1 MNLANKITIIRIFF
15 IPIFIALLVYN
26 FRITAFVLFCLMG
39 ITDAVDGFI
48 ARVRQERTELGS
60 FLDPMADKLLL
71 TTSFITLSVINELP
85 VWLTIIVVSRDLI
98 LVAGALLTHI
108 ITGSLVISPSLLGKA
123 TTFFQIVTISVVL
136 LVQLLEATPFILHIL
151 FLTTAFFTIA
161 SGIHYIYLGS
171 QLVNGEEP

>member
-15 IPIFIALLVYN
+15 IPFFITLLIYD
-26 FRITAFVLFCLMG
+26 FRITAFALFCIIG
-39 ITDAVDGFI
+39 ITDGVDGFI

-71 TTSFITLSVINELP
+71 TTSFITLSIIKELP
-85 VWLTIIVVSRDLI
+85 VWLTIIVVSRDMI
-98 LVAGALLTHI
+98 LVIGAILTHI

-123 TTFFQIVTISVVL
+123 TTFFQIITISVVL
-136 LVQLLEATPFILHIL
+136 LVQLLEASPFILHIL
-151 FLTTAFFTIA
+151 FLTTASFTVA

-171 QLVNGEEP
+171 QLVNEEEE

>member
-1 MNLANKITIIRIFF
+1 MNLANRITIIRIFF
-15 IPIFIALLVYN
+15 IPFFITLLIYD
-26 FRITAFVLFCLMG
+26 FRITAFVLFCIMG
-39 ITDAVDGFI
+39 ITDGVDGFI
-48 ARVRQERTELGS
+48 ARARKERTELGS

-108 ITGSLVISPSLLGKA
+108 LTSSLVISPSILGKV

-136 LVQLLEATPFILHIL
+136 LVQLLEASPFILNIL
-151 FLTTAFFTIA
+151 FFTTAFFTIV

-171 QLVNGEEP
+171 QLVNGEE